1 MQWNYDDF
9 TRAFFELTKIDLSCY
24 KERQMKRR
32 IDSLINRHN
41 YKHYEDYYR
50 ALVTDKVMLTTFIDY
65 ITINVSEFYRNTN
78 QWEVLVKDIFPD
90 LIEKNKNIKV
100 WSSASSTGEEPYS
113 LVMALTNFYPLGDIK
128 VLATDIDVEAINKA
142 KLGLYSEKS
151 LEGLPRGFKEKYF
164 TKVQNS
170 YQISEDIKKSVEFK
184 KLDLLKDK
192 FPTNVDLIVCRNVM
206 IYFTE
211 EAKELLYSKFYDSLS
226 PHGILFVGSTEQIIM
241 PERYNLKSAKTFFYK
256 KNIL

>member
-1 MQWNYDDF
+1 MSNYEEF
-9 TRAFFELTKIDLSCY
+9 KSNINRLINIDLNYY
-24 KERQMKRR
+24 KEKQMKRR
-32 IDSLINRHN
+32 IESLLTRNG
-41 YKHYEDYYR
+41 YKGFGDYYIG
-50 ALVTDKVMLTTFIDY
+50 LKSDKSLLDQFVNYL
-65 ITINVSEFYRNTN
+65 TINVSEFYRNTN

-241 PERYNLKSAKTFFYK
+241 PEKYKFKPVRTFFYK
-256 KNIL
+256 KLN